1 MKPLRIPYACI
12 IVLIVGCNLAITR
25 NVAAQDASSK
35 KSEAG
40 ANLDQPADDQTNLQ
54 QLLKKFEQRMSGS
67 KLVGRFTIDARESE
81 NSNVEEYHILNV
93 RKLEKGD
100 YWEFKARI
108 KYGDHDLTVPIPVE
122 VKWAGNTP
130 VITVDQLTIP
140 GLGTFDARVLLRKDK
155 YAGTWSHDNV
165 GGHMFGRIE
174 KMSDEDLKTPSKSG
188 SSSKQPGDK

>member
-1 MKPLRIPYACI
+1 MKPMRIPYACL

-25 NVAAQDASSK
+25 NIAAQVDASK
-35 KSEAG
+35 KSGAG
-40 ANLDQPADDQTNLQ
+40 ATSDQPADDQANLQ
-54 QLLKKFEQRMSGS
+54 QRLKNFEQRMSGS
-67 KLVGRFTIDARESE
+67 KLVGRFTIDAKEPE

-174 KMSDEDLKTPSKSG
+174 KMTDEDLKTSSKPD
-188 SSSKQPGDK
+188 SSSENKVDK